1 VKQTKIDLDK
11 LTEINFPTMATT
23 KLDKF
28 IHAMERVYGSFKPLT
43 ADLARSW
50 KPPPAPGGHRGRY
63 LWTDAFG
70 VLNFLTLHHAT
81 HDSKYLLLS
90 QSLVQSVHDIL
101 GRTRDGT
108 SRLPG
113 ATDAN
118 PLGGGLRIGK
128 LDDTGPDADGQYH
141 HYLTLWLFAL
151 NRVAMASGDM
161 AYNELAISL
170 ARAIH
175 PHFFLDRTTVR
186 PRLVWK
192 IAVDMSRPL
201 VTSQGNLDAVTGY
214 MVCRLLQATAQ
225 KGPIL
230 GVEVSDYKRVMNL
243 ERASVS
249 NDTLDIG
256 MALWISHWY
265 EGVKPWAE
273 SLGQACIQNLSMLS
287 LIHSSPPPH
296 LFP

>member
-1 VKQTKIDLDK
+1 MV
-11 LTEINFPTMATT
+11 PT

-28 IHAMERVYGSFKPLT
+28 CHAMEMVYGPFKHLST
-43 ADLARSW
+43 DLARDW
-50 KPPPAPGGHRGRY
+50 KPIPSPAGHRGRY

-70 VLNFLTLHHAT
+70 VLNFLTLYKHTNDA
-81 HDSKYLLLS
+81 KYLTLS
-90 QSLVQSVHDIL
+90 KNLVQTVHDVL
-101 GRTRDGT
+101 GRTRDGK

-128 LDDTGPDADGQYH
+128 TMESGPDGDGQYH
-141 HYLTLWLFAL
+141 HYLTLWIFAL
-151 NRVAMASGDM
+151 NRVTMATGDM
-161 AYNELAISL
+161 VYNDLAISL

-175 PHFFLDRTTVR
+175 PHFFLDRTTPN

-201 VTSQGNLDAVTGY
+201 VTSQGNLDPVTGY

-225 KGPIL
+225 KGAIM
-230 GVEVSDYKRVMNL
+230 GIEVSDYKRVMNL
-243 ERASVS
+243 ERPFIS

-256 MALWISHWY
+256 MALWVSSWF

-273 SLGQACIQNLSMLS
+273 HLGEACIQS
-287 LIHSSPPPH
+287 LRMYQHPFII
-296 LFP
+296 FPSTVTYDLERN